1 MKIIARVF
9 FVLTLLLGGLS
20 LSSCEEFGFMQGAEG
35 NETEEP
41 NTPIVKGLVL
51 YASSSVIVAN
61 GQEELVVTV
70 ELDGVDVTDLASLY
84 VNNTPMSGNI
94 FTTQKTGDYKFYASY
109 KGKISNQV
117 TVKAANPALYVA
129 LPEDSQPENFN
140 GFDRKVLVAEGTGTW
155 CGYCP
160 YMIAALELFSENGS
174 NADKAV
180 IVATHSGDEFSCTA
194 SEAVVAAMNIKSFPS
209 CVLNFNPE
217 IFVENNYPEVNAEN
231 INAMVG
237 MELKE
242 SARVGVAAATAM
254 SADST
259 IVGVR
264 AAVKVGKDGSYRVNA
279 WLIEDGVAAY
289 QYGASVIN
297 HMHILRDA
305 SCVSPIQGQLLG
317 GKETCSEGDVVE
329 FYYEF
334 DINKANVANVRN
346 CKIAVLV
353 TASTGTSTRFFT
365 NNIIEC
371 HVGESVPFAYN

>member
-1 MKIIARVF
+1 MRKIANIF
-9 FVLTLLLGGLS
+9 FVLTLLLGGVS
-20 LSSCEEFGFMQGAEG
+20 LSSCEEFGFMQGTEG

-51 YASSSVIVAN
+51 YTSSSIIVAD

-70 ELDGVDVTDLASLY
+70 EFDGVDVTDMAYLY

-94 FTTQKTGDYKFYASY
+94 FTAQKAGDYKFYASY
-109 KGKISNQV
+109 KGKVSNQV

-129 LPEDSQPENFN
+129 LPEDSQPDNLN

-194 SEAVVAAMNIKSFPS
+194 SEAAVAAMNIYDYPS
-209 CVLNFNPE
+209 CVLNLNPE
-217 IFVENNYPEVNAEN
+217 ILVKNNYPDVNAEN

-242 SARVGVAAATAM
+242 SAGVGIAAATAL

-264 AAVKVGKDGSYRVNA
+264 AAVKIGKGGSYRINA

-289 QYGASVIN
+289 QYGAAVIN

-317 GKETCSEGDVVE
+317 DKEACSEGDVVE

-334 DINKANVANVRN
+334 NAKKANVANVRN

-353 TASTGTSTRFFT
+353 TASSGSSSKYFV

-371 HVGESVPFAYN
+371 PVGESVPFAYN

>member
-1 MKIIARVF
+1 MKKIANIF
-9 FVLTLLLGGLS
+9 FVLTLLLCGVNLT
-20 LSSCEEFGFMQGAEG
+20 SCDELGFLQGAEG
-35 NETEEP
+35 NETEDP

-51 YASSSVIVAN
+51 YTSSSVFVAD

-70 ELDGVDVTDLASLY
+70 EFDGVDVTDLASLY
-84 VNNTPMSGNI
+84 VNNTPMSSNI
-94 FTTQKTGDYKFYASY
+94 FTTQKPGDYKFYASY

-117 TVKAANPALYVA
+117 TAKAANPALYVA
-129 LPEDSQPENFN
+129 LPEDSQPEKFN
-140 GFDRKVLVAEGTGTW
+140 GFDRKVLVVEGTGTW

-174 NADKAV
+174 NADKTV
-180 IVATHSGDEFSCTA
+180 IVATHSGDEFSNTA
-194 SEAVVAAMNIKSFPS
+194 SEAAVAAMNIKDFPS

-217 IFVENNYPEVNAEN
+217 ILIENNYPDVNAEH

-242 SARVGVAAATAM
+242 SASVGISAATAV

-264 AAVKVGKDGSYRVNA
+264 AAVKVGKEGSYRVNA

-289 QYGASVIN
+289 QYGAAVIN

-305 SCVSPIQGQLLG
+305 SCVSPIQGQLLD
-317 GKETCSEGDVVE
+317 GKETRSEGDVVE
-329 FYYEF
+329 YYYEF
-334 DINKANVANVRN
+334 NTNKANVANVRN

-353 TASTGTSTRFFT
+353 TASSGTSSKYFVT
-365 NNIIEC
+365 NIVEC

>member
-1 MKIIARVF
+1 MKKIANIF
-9 FVLTLLLGGLS
+9 FVLTLLLCGVNLT
-20 LSSCEEFGFMQGAEG
+20 SCDELGFLQGAEG

-51 YASSSVIVAN
+51 YTSSSVFVAD

-70 ELDGVDVTDLASLY
+70 EFDGVDVTDLASLY
-84 VNNTPMSGNI
+84 VNNTPMSSNI
-94 FTTQKTGDYKFYASY
+94 FTTQKPGDYKFYASY

-117 TVKAANPALYVA
+117 TAKAANPALYVA
-129 LPEDSQPENFN
+129 LPEDSQPEKFN

-155 CGYCP
+155 CGGCP

-174 NADKAV
+174 NADKTV
-180 IVATHSGDEFSCTA
+180 IVATHNGDEFSSAA
-194 SEAVVAAMNIKSFPS
+194 SEAAVVAMNIKSLPS

-353 TASTGTSTRFFT
+353 TASSGTSSKYFVT
-365 NNIIEC
+365 NIVEC

>member
-1 MKIIARVF
+1 MKKIANIF
-9 FVLTLLLGGLS
+9 FVLTLLLCGVNLT
-20 LSSCEEFGFMQGAEG
+20 SCDELGFLQGAEG

-51 YASSSVIVAN
+51 YTSSSVFVAD

-70 ELDGVDVTDLASLY
+70 EFDGVDVTDLASLY
-84 VNNTPMSGNI
+84 VNNTPMSSNI
-94 FTTQKTGDYKFYASY
+94 FTTQKPGDYKFYASY

-117 TVKAANPALYVA
+117 TAKAANPALYVA
-129 LPEDSQPENFN
+129 LPEDSQPEKFN

-155 CGYCP
+155 CGGCP

-174 NADKAV
+174 NADKTV
-180 IVATHSGDEFSCTA
+180 IVATHNGDEFSSAA
-194 SEAVVAAMNIKSFPS
+194 SEAAVVAMNIKSLPS

-231 INAMVG
+231 INAMEG

-353 TASTGTSTRFFT
+353 TASSGTSSKYFVT
-365 NNIIEC
+365 NIVEC

>member
-1 MKIIARVF
+1 MKKIANIF
-9 FVLTLLLGGLS
+9 FVLTLLLCGVNLT
-20 LSSCEEFGFMQGAEG
+20 SCDELGFLQGAEG
-35 NETEEP
+35 NETEDP

-51 YASSSVIVAN
+51 YTSSSVFVAD

-70 ELDGVDVTDLASLY
+70 EFDGVDVTDLASLY
-84 VNNTPMSGNI
+84 VNNTPMSSNI

-117 TVKAANPALYVA
+117 TAKAANPALYVA
-129 LPEDSQPENFN
+129 LPEDSQPEKFN
-140 GFDRKVLVAEGTGTW
+140 GFDRKVLVVEGTGTW

-174 NADKAV
+174 NADKTV
-180 IVATHSGDEFSCTA
+180 IVATHSGDEFSNTA
-194 SEAVVAAMNIKSFPS
+194 SEAAVAAMNIKDFPS

-217 IFVENNYPEVNAEN
+217 ILIENNYPDVNAEH

-242 SARVGVAAATAM
+242 SASVGISAATAV

-264 AAVKVGKDGSYRVNA
+264 AAVKVGKEGSYRVNA

-289 QYGASVIN
+289 QYGAAVIN

-305 SCVSPIQGQLLG
+305 SCVSPIQGQLLD
-317 GKETCSEGDVVE
+317 GKETRSEGDVVE
-329 FYYEF
+329 YYYEF
-334 DINKANVANVRN
+334 NTNKANVANVRN

-353 TASTGTSTRFFT
+353 TASSGTSSKYFVT
-365 NNIIEC
+365 NIVEC